1 MERFDVCIV
10 GAGVVGLAIAY
21 QLSHSAEYAKR
32 SILILDRLPSFGQS
46 TSSRNSEVIHGG
58 IYYPP
63 GSLKAKLCL
72 EGKPLLYRY
81 LEQRSIPHRKIGK
94 LIVAQANQVEALERI
109 LGNATN
115 CGMQDLELL
124 DQSQLQRQEPKVS
137 ACFAL
142 YSPSTGIIDSH
153 AYMYSLLHDCQQ
165 QGVIFAANT
174 CVENIQPL
182 NSGFKLTTSIAG
194 SKRTSLEHY
203 EFTSA
208 TVINTAGLEAHLLA
222 RKIDGLDPKTIPNI
236 YYCKGDYF
244 SYAKPS
250 PFSHL
255 IYPVPEANTAGLGIH
270 STLDLSN
277 QLKFGPDTEY
287 IDSPQFAVGEQ
298 KHGKFVAAIRS
309 YFPELSAD
317 ALVPAYSGIRPK
329 LSGPGETPAD
339 FMVQTQ
345 HCHGIQ
351 GLIQLFGIES
361 PGLTASLALGKH
373 IATLLE
379 TL

>member
-21 QLSHSAEYAKR
+21 QLSHCAANTKR
-32 SILILDRLPSFGQS
+32 SILILDRLPGFGQS

-72 EGKPLLYRY
+72 EGKPLLYEY
-81 LEQRSIPHRKIGK
+81 LERKNIPHRKIGK
-94 LIVAQANQVEALERI
+94 LIVAQANQAEALERI
-109 LGNATN
+109 LDNAAS

-124 DQSQLQRQEPKVS
+124 EKIQLQRQEPQVS

-153 AYMYSLLHDCQQ
+153 AYMHSLLHDCQQ

-174 CVENIQPL
+174 LVEKIQPQS
-182 NSGFKLTTSIAG
+182 SGFKLTTSITG
-194 SKRTSLEHY
+194 SKGAAAENY

-208 TVINTAGLEAHLLA
+208 AIINTAGLEAHLLA
-222 RKIDGLDPKTIPNI
+222 RKIAGLDPKTIPHI
-236 YYCKGDYF
+236 HYCKGDYF
-244 SYAKPS
+244 SYGKPS

-255 IYPVPEANTAGLGIH
+255 IYPVPEANTTGLGIH

-277 QLKFGPDTEY
+277 QLRFGPDTEY
-287 IDSPQFAVGEQ
+287 IDSPHYRVSEQ
-298 KHGKFVAAIRS
+298 KRGKFAAAIRS
-309 YFPELSAD
+309 YFPKLSAD
-317 ALVPAYSGIRPK
+317 ALIPAYAGVRPK
-329 LSGPGETPAD
+329 LSGPGEAPAD
-339 FMVQTQ
+339 FLIQTQ
-345 HCHGIQ
+345 HSHGIA

-379 TL
+379 TA